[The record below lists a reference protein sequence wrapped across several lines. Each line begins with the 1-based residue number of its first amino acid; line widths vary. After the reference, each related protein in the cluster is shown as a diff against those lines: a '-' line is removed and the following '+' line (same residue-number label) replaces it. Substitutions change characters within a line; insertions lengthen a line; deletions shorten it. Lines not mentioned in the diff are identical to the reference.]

1 MHSEQLRTLAAI
13 VDHGSFEAAAAVL
26 HVTPSAVS
34 QRMKALEASVGQ
46 VLLRRGTPCSPTDAG
61 AVLVRTARQVALLEA
76 DALVELGERT
86 GAAVLPVVVN
96 ADSLDTWFPAIFSV
110 AATWDDTTL
119 RIEVEDQ
126 DHSRELLRRGDV
138 LAAVTSDR
146 TPVAGCTTLSLGA
159 MRYIP
164 AAAPDLLSRHG
175 GAWAELP
182 VVRFNPKDDLQ
193 HQFRREQGLTEPAAV
208 VQVPSP
214 GAFVAAV
221 RAGLGW
227 GLIPEPL
234 LGESLERGE
243 LVPVGGRAVDLQLYW
258 QSWKLPSARIARL
271 TAAVRDAARLGLR
284 PPH

>member
-13 VDHGSFEAAAAVL
+13 VDQGSFEAAAAVL

-76 DALVELGERT
+76 DALAELGDHA

-96 ADSLDTWFPAIFSV
+96 ADSLDTWFPAVFSV
-110 AATWDDTTL
+110 AAAWGDTVL
-119 RIEVEDQ
+119 RLEVEDQ

-138 LAAVTSDR
+138 LAAVTSDP
-146 TPVAGCTTLSLGA
+146 TPVTGCSTLALGA
-159 MRYIP
+159 MRYVP
-164 AAAPDLLSRHG
+164 AAAPGLLARHQDRW
-175 GAWAELP
+175 GALP

-193 HQFRREQGLTEPAAV
+193 HQFRRAQGLAEPLAV

-214 GAFVAAV
+214 RAFVAAV

-234 LGESLERGE
+234 LGGLLESGE
-243 LVPVGGRAVDLQLYW
+243 LVPVGGSAVDLPLYW

-271 TAAVRDAARLGLR
+271 TQAVRDAARAGLR
-284 PPH
+284 ALR